1 MEFSYQKNDNS
12 LLFSSLEDPNLLN
25 VSNTQNYVP
34 LYSKFFNLN
43 SSNANNI
50 NLNNKFSLKNII
62 SGENNKFNGQIV
74 TSDKEVKDAKIFF
87 KLSPL
92 IDPIKYIIGKY
103 DLSNNSLLNLPSF
116 SNNHCEAKTLDVNNS
131 AYIDSFF
138 TYLTSQLL
146 NNHNFINGLDF
157 YGSFLA
163 IKNDFI
169 VNISDDIEYLQES
182 DFFNKNE
189 NNLFKFNNNYYSE
202 LLNINTRS
210 RKIKITVDN
219 NSEILENKTLELSDI
234 SDLSELEKIFTNS
247 NKEYIENKKN
257 IDNITLEFEGI
268 INSIKSLSQCKTSTT
283 CSSRSSNT
291 EQENNEEN
299 NEDSENNSNSSEE
312 SSTDEIFITISKF
325 PVQVIALECCDKTL
339 DSLLDS
345 EEGVDDKELGA
356 IIVQILMMLITYQK
370 AFALT
375 HNDLHTNNIMYSKTE
390 KKYLY
395 YKFNNKHYKV
405 PTYGKIF
412 KIIDFGRAI
421 YKFRGNL
428 MCSDSFHPKG
438 DAATQYNM
446 EPYFDDKKPRIEP
459 NYSFDL
465 CRLSC
470 SLIDFITDTNE
481 DFNNL
486 ESPIIQI
493 IVDWCKD
500 DKGRNIMYKNNGEE
514 RYPDFKLYKMIAR
527 TVHNYIPENVI
538 KNKYFEKHFVV
549 GKKDINKKCN
559 IINIDNIPNYQ

>member
-12 LLFSSLEDPNLLN
+12 LLFSSLEEKNLLN
-25 VSNTQNYVP
+25 VSKTQNYVP

-74 TSDKEVKDAKIFF
+74 TSDKVIKEAKIFF

-103 DLSNNSLLNLPSF
+103 DLSNNNLLNLPSF
-116 SNNHCEAKTLDVNNS
+116 SNNDCEAKALDTNNT
-131 AYIDSFF
+131 AYVDSFF

-163 IKNDFI
+163 IKNDFNI
-169 VNISDDIEYLQES
+169 NISDDIEYLQES
-182 DFFNKNE
+182 EFFNKNE
-189 NNLFKFNNNYYSE
+189 NNLFKFNNNFHSE

-210 RKIKITVDN
+210 HKQKITVDN
-219 NSEILENKTLELSDI
+219 NSTILENKILELSDI

-247 NKEYIENKKN
+247 NNKEAT
-257 IDNITLEFEGI
+257 DNITLEFEGKV
-268 INSIKSLSQCKTSTT
+268 NSIKSLSQCKTSST

-291 EQENNEEN
+291 EQDSDDEDS
-299 NEDSENNSNSSEE
+299 EDSENNSDCSEE
-312 SSTDEIFITISKF
+312 SSASEDEIFITIPKF

-345 EEGVDDKELGA
+345 EDSIDDKELGA
-356 IIVQILMMLITYQK
+356 IIVQILMILITYQK

-375 HNDLHTNNIMYSKTE
+375 HNDLHTNNIMYSKTD

-428 MCSDSFHPKG
+428 MCSDSFHQKG

-446 EPYFDDKKPRIEP
+446 EPYFNDKKPRIEP

-470 SLIDFITDTNE
+470 SLIDFITNADE

-486 ESPIIQI
+486 DSPIIQI

-527 TVHNYIPENVI
+527 TVHNHIPQTVI
-538 KNKYFEKHFVV
+538 ENKYFEKLFVV
-549 GKKDINKKCN
+549 GKKDINKKN
-559 IINIDNIPNYQ
+559 TIINIDNIPSYQ